1 VKEQHVTAQI
11 RRVRSFLAA
20 AAAATAALLTA
31 TAGVLIATTAPAWA
45 FTPKTPP
52 LSTPWTSQVSTVN
65 PLPEYPRPQLTRAD
79 WQSLNGIWQFAGASD
94 INTPPTGQ
102 NLGEE
107 ILVPYPIESAL
118 SGIMRR
124 QDYSYY
130 RRTFTVPAGW
140 SGRNVQLNFGAV
152 MWQSKVWVNG
162 TPLGTHEGGYD
173 KFSYDIS
180 GALRSG
186 SNEIIVGV
194 WNPVETQDIPVGKQR
209 ISRGGIFYT
218 PSSGIWQTVWL
229 EPANAAHITRLDTTP
244 NVPAGGLDLV
254 VQAANASGQ
263 AVTAQVLSSGAV
275 VGTATGTV
283 GTSFRIPVPGAHLW
297 SPDDPFLYDLRV
309 TLGSGDAV
317 GGYFGMRSLG
327 KAVLGGVLRPTLNGK
342 FVYQLGTLDQGFWP
356 DGIYTAPTDTALR
369 FDLEQQKAMGF
380 NMVRKHIKVES
391 DRWFYW
397 ADRLGLMVWQDM
409 PALASGK
416 EPSAAGRTRFEKELR
431 AMVDQHKGITSIVQW
446 VPFNEGW
453 GEYDAGRIAD
463 AVKSWDPTRMVNHD
477 SGSNCCDSDPDPG
490 NGDVIDDHV
499 YVGPGIGRAPT
510 ATRFAVNGEYGGLG
524 LRTTHEWPSSGKF
537 AYEWLADSNALTSRY
552 VQITDRLVDLINSN
566 GLSGSVY
573 TEPTD
578 VEEELNGFYTYDR
591 QLAKMDLARVRE
603 VNLRVLGAATGATL
617 PTGKLVSLRVT
628 TPGYTTRYLR
638 HRDGAART
646 DVIGTSSATADRQD
660 ATFWVRPGLSN
671 AACYS
676 FESRNSPGQYLRH
689 RGYRVYQEA
698 NDGGSTYSADATFCA
713 RPGLSGGGTSLE
725 ASNMAGYYLRHRS
738 EEIWMDRNTG
748 GSFTDDATWA
758 VVTPLWRSGADLTA
772 GQNRSFRVTTAGYD
786 TRYLRHRDGLARTD
800 VITTGSSLTDRQD
813 ATFIVRAGLADNSCY
828 SFESVN
834 FPGQYLRHAN
844 YRLQKASSDG
854 TTTFQQDATFCAQPG
869 LNGGSGNVSLESVD
883 YPGYYWRHYAE
894 AVYIATNGGG
904 NTWDATGSYNADAT
918 WNNASP
924 LG

>member
-1 VKEQHVTAQI
+1 
-11 RRVRSFLAA
+11 
-20 AAAATAALLTA
+20 
-31 TAGVLIATTAPAWA
+31 
-45 FTPKTPP
+45 
-52 LSTPWTSQVSTVN
+52 
-65 PLPEYPRPQLTRAD
+65 PLPEYPRPQLTRTD
-79 WQSLNGIWQFAGASD
+79 WQSLNGIWQFAGASN
-94 INTPPTGQ
+94 ISTPPTGQ
-102 NLGEE
+102 TLGEE

-140 SGRNVQLNFGAV
+140 TGKNVQLNFGAV

-162 TPLGTHEGGYD
+162 TLLGTHEGGYD

-180 GALRSG
+180 GVLQSG
-186 SNEIIVGV
+186 ANEIIVGV

-229 EPANAAHITRLDTTP
+229 EPTNSARITRLDTTP
-244 NVPAGGLDLV
+244 NVAAGGLDLI

-263 AVTAQVLSSGAV
+263 SVTAQVVSGGTV

-283 GTSFRIPVPGAHLW
+283 GTSFRVTVPNARLW
-297 SPDDPFLYDLRV
+297 SPDDPYLYDLRV
-309 TLGSGDAV
+309 TLGSGDTV

-327 KAVLGGVLRPTLNGK
+327 KAMLGGVLRPTLNGK
-342 FVYQLGTLDQGFWP
+342 FVYQLGTLDQGYWP
-356 DGIYTAPTDTALR
+356 DGVYTAPTDTALR

-380 NMVRKHIKVES
+380 NMVRKHIKVEN

-409 PALASGK
+409 PALASGR
-416 EPSAAGRTRFEKELR
+416 EPSTAGRTRFEKELKE
-431 AMVDQHKGITSIVQW
+431 MVDEHKGITSIVQW

-453 GEYDAGRIAD
+453 GEYDAGRITD
-463 AVKSWDPTRMVNHD
+463 LVKSWDPIRMVNHD

-510 ATRFAVNGEYGGLG
+510 ATRFVVNGEYGGLG
-524 LRTTHEWPSSGKF
+524 LRTTHEWPTSGKF

-552 VQITDRLVDLINSN
+552 VQITGRLIDLINGS

-591 QLAKMDLARVRE
+591 QVAKMDLARVRE

-617 PTGKLVSLRVT
+617 STGKLVSLKVT
-628 TPGYTTRYLR
+628 TPGYTNRYLR
-638 HRDGAART
+638 HSAGAART
-646 DVIGTSSATADRQD
+646 DVISTSSSTADRQD
-660 ATFWVRPGLSN
+660 ATYRVRPGLSN
-671 AACYS
+671 SACYS
-676 FESRNSPGQYLRH
+676 FESRNFPGQYLRH
-689 RGYRVYQEA
+689 RGYRVYREA
-698 NDGGSTYSADATFCA
+698 NTGGTFAADATFCA

-725 ASNMAGYYLRHRS
+725 ASNLAGYFMRHRS
-738 EEIWMDRNTG
+738 DEVWMDANTG
-748 GSFTDDATWA
+748 GSFTDDATWQ
-758 VVTPLWRSGADLTA
+758 VTTPLWRSGADLTVGA
-772 GQNRSFRVTTAGYD
+772 NRSFRVTTAGYD
-786 TRYLRHRDGLARTD
+786 TRYLRHRDSLARTD

-813 ATFIVRAGLADNSCY
+813 ATFTVRTGLADNSCY
-828 SFESVN
+828 TFESVN
-834 FPGQYLRHAN
+834 YPGRYLRHAA
-844 YRLQKASSDG
+844 YRLQTATNDG

-869 LNGGSGNVSLESVD
+869 LSGANLSLESLN

-904 NTWDATGSYNADAT
+904 NTWDSPGSYSADAT
-918 WNNASP
+918 WNNANP

>member
-1 VKEQHVTAQI
+1 M
-11 RRVRSFLAA
+11 RRIPAA
-20 AAAATAALLTA
+20 LIAVLTSTIGALVASTSPATAA
-31 TAGVLIATTAPAWA
+31 
-45 FTPKTPP
+45 PKPPP
-52 LSTPWTSQVSTVN
+52 LTTPWTSQVSTTN
-65 PLPEYPRPQLTRAD
+65 PLPEYPRPQLTRTD
-79 WQSLNGIWQFAGASD
+79 WQSLNGTWQFAGSSN
-94 INTPPTGQ
+94 INTPPVNT

-124 QDYSYY
+124 QDFSYY

-152 MWQSKVWVNG
+152 DWQSKVWVNG
-162 TPLGTHEGGYD
+162 TLLGTHEGGYD
-173 KFSYDIS
+173 KFSYDITT
-180 GALRSG
+180 ALRAG

-194 WNPVETQDIPVGKQR
+194 WDPTDTQDIPVGKQR
-209 ISRGGIFYT
+209 VNRGGIWYT
-218 PSSGIWQTVWL
+218 PYSGIWQTVWL
-229 EPANAAHITRLDTTP
+229 EPTNPARITRLDTTP
-244 NVPAGGLDLV
+244 NVAAGGLDLV

-263 AVTAQVLSSGAV
+263 AVTAQVLSGGTV

-283 GTSFRIPVPGAHLW
+283 GSSLRVPVPNAHLW
-297 SPDDPFLYDLRV
+297 TPDDPFLYDVKV
-309 TLGSGDAV
+309 TLATGDTV
-317 GGYFGMRSLG
+317 GGYFGMRSVG

-342 FVYQLGTLDQGFWP
+342 FVYQLGTLDQGYWP
-356 DGIYTAPTDTALR
+356 DGISTAPTDTALR
-369 FDLEQQKAMGF
+369 FDLEQQKALGF

-416 EPSAAGRTRFEKELR
+416 EPSAVGRTRYEKELKELI
-431 AMVDQHKGITSIVQW
+431 DEHKGITSIVQW

-463 AVKSWDPTRMVNHD
+463 LVKSYDPTRLVNHN

-490 NGDVIDDHV
+490 NGDVIDDHM
-499 YVGPGIGRAPT
+499 YVGPGITRQPT
-510 ATRFAVNGEYGGLG
+510 ATRIAVNGEYGGLG
-524 LRTTHEWPSSGKF
+524 LRVPGHEWPTAGKF
-537 AYEWLADSNALTSRY
+537 AYEWLPDNASLTSRY
-552 VQITDRLVDLINSN
+552 VQITSKLIDLINGN

-591 QLAKMDLARVRE
+591 QVQKMDFARVRE
-603 VNLRVLGAATGATL
+603 VNLRVLGAANGTTL
-617 PTGKLVSLRVT
+617 STNKLASLRVT
-628 TPGYTTRYLR
+628 TPGYTDRYLR

-646 DVIGTSSATADRQD
+646 DVISASSATADRQD
-660 ATFWVRPGLSN
+660 ASFYVRPGLAS
-671 AACYS
+671 ATCYS
-676 FESRNSPGQYLRH
+676 FESRNFPGQYLRH
-689 RGYRVYQEA
+689 RAYRVYKEA
-698 NDGGSTYSADATFCA
+698 NDGGSTYNADATFCA

-725 ASNMAGYYLRHRS
+725 AYNMAGYFMRHRS
-738 EEIWMDRNTG
+738 DEVWMDANTG
-748 GSFTDDATWA
+748 GSFTNDATWA
-758 VVTPLWRSGADLTA
+758 VSPPLWKSGADLTV

-786 TRYLRHRDGLARTD
+786 TRYLRHREGLARTD
-800 VITTGSSLTDRQD
+800 VISSASAATDRAD
-813 ATFIVRAGLADNSCY
+813 ATFTVRTGLADSSCF

-834 FPGQYLRHAN
+834 YPGQFLRHAA
-844 YRLQKASSDG
+844 YRVQKASNDG
-854 TTTFQQDATFCAQPG
+854 TATFQQDATFCAQPA
-869 LNGGSGNVSLESVD
+869 LNGGSGNVSLESFN

-904 NTWDATGSYNADAT
+904 NAWDNPGSFTADAT
-918 WNNASP
+918 WNNAAP